1 MKRLAVLAFAVV
13 GLTLALSA
21 QAADEDHVIVVKPD
35 TQLRFGGLRC
45 VARTTT
51 YSYLTCIS
59 LSGKY
64 EVAVS
69 RTSVIVT
76 RARDGHVI
84 YEAT

>member
-1 MKRLAVLAFAVV
+1 MKRLAVLALAGL

-21 QAADEDHVIVVKPD
+21 QASNRDHIVIVKPD
-35 TQLRFGGLRC
+35 SQLRFGGLRC

-69 RTSVIVT
+69 RTNIIVT
-76 RARDGHVI
+76 RARDGHIV
-84 YEAT
+84 YATP